1 MKTVLLD
8 YPAQRTKPYL
18 LDTGSFSHPVSV
30 QPLILPAVEVSHG

>member
-1 MKTVLLD
+1 MKTVLLG

-18 LDTGSFSHPVSV
+18 LGSFSHPVSV